1 MESVPSVGEIV
12 NAANEIF
19 NVMMPVMPLVVIVG
33 VLMHLFNR
41 VIGKLEGSDYGS
53 SFGSDSSL
61 DPVPSD
67 DPPKPKRGAMFIP
80 TEDEY
85 VPVPEKPKRQ
95 IVRVGDDGE
104 LLYDEESR
112 P

>member
-19 NVMMPVMPLVVIVG
+19 NVMLPVMPLVVSVG
-33 VLMHLFNR
+33 VLIHLFNR

-53 SFGSDSSL
+53 SFGSDPSL
-61 DPVPSD
+61 DPVPNN

-80 TEDEY
+80 AEDEY
-85 VPVPEKPKRQ
+85 VPVPEKPKRFV
-95 IVRVGDDGE
+95 VRLGDDGE
-104 LLYDEESR
+104 IE
-112 P
+112 